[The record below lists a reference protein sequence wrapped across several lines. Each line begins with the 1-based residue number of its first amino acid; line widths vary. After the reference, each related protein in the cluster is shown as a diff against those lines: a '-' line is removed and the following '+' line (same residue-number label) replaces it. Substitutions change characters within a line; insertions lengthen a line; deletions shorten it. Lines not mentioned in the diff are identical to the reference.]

1 MWIQFSLFDRTYNNA
16 IPENNAWNRFW
27 DAANPLPELLGT
39 GNADND
45 ANPLVTDP
53 DWQAPAFFLKQ
64 AGLSMQADGT
74 ILIPA
79 TRQGAELLAVMNHGT
94 TGFGIGH
101 YGQLNVE
108 QLFKDLPIIPEVQN
122 AYRDTSRN
130 ILGAQAY
137 AAVQTIVSGLV
148 AANLARSTPTVI
160 VNPSTGQRLSVTSNP
175 RTGGITGT
183 LSDRNGIPLA
193 TQSTLG
199 RDFNR
204 TINVPPNITPNRT
217 NVSPGGL
224 TTRPSQPGQV
234 SQPVAVTTN
243 QQIVLGNT
251 PVTIRSDVTNGVP
264 TFTAV
269 YGANGQYVKPLP
281 GATTPSEAIQNFR
294 ASYNAGS
301 LPGLQP
307 AQPNRITDITAKPY
321 AATQSNYNTL
331 ITQAINFN
339 NASNGN
345 VSLAIPVVRT
355 PGGQVSIDYF
365 ENLSPAAA
373 RSLIWN
379 LERKDLLAPNFSSD
393 AVFKQNGIG
402 GGGRLENGRVNDPE
416 NNLQFREANIYFRS
430 LTQKDIDKAVANA
443 ALTVN
448 GKTGETVDPR
458 YTGQLVQRAVGENR
472 PERGNVSLV
481 IPRVIEIP
489 YTNGRGEVVTS
500 LPVSFTEYFSNL
512 SPSEANSALSA
523 AGGWLDP
530 NRDGKR
536 EYYPGSDTIRI
547 SDPAVPRDINP
558 SNYWD
563 KLLNIS
569 GLSQQGLAERNQ
581 RIANPPQPAS
591 ATPVSQPQQT
601 NPETAPQTRPNP
613 PAITAPNPSQ
623 PPAPTQTGGS
633 VGAMSANERPK
644 PSLTQQEA
652 DSAIDL
658 TSRFRSLEEARSYAE
673 TQPETQI
680 FSYTDLTD
688 QAAGEVFFLR
698 GGGENAPTQFIA
710 QSSMFHPDAIAF
722 NRAINNWS
730 DIVSTGL
737 GSTNPQDRS
746 LTSIL
751 KQIEPQANALARDQ
765 FPNLPSIRMDYG
777 RERLEGARNTV
788 LNHQIFQEFIPPTL
802 ELMRRD
808 WDNVSLVGGGKPSFP
823 PEELMSRLQAGD
835 QEALRLVYPWKINT
849 GNGEVLTAFV
859 SIDPPNPSLLNNPFP
874 FTMTTYYPSNA
885 NTISAIKT
893 ELSEKWTQMQA
904 IPAGDPRAV
913 DAIADFMF
921 DYNKLYWHSH
931 GDGEI
936 GLSLMSGYLET
947 KGFRLERINPS
958 IDVNGVSF
966 QTTREEYIE
975 NFRNGSYFDLT
986 PRPGVVQSSANTPVE
1001 PALSNVNPP
1010 SVPQDPIGLANYVNT
1025 LNPADLAGVIAS
1037 PRAEEFRIVLRHA
1050 TEIAGVPYRSNTGI
1064 TQEQHAA
1071 LSNNLTS
1078 LRDAW
1083 SALSPRATM
1092 SDIAGDRDL
1101 PRTVTASEARDIL
1114 IADGIDADLADDFIQ
1129 QSNGLISYW
1138 PNDQIRGLP
1147 ADFYSAG
1154 RAPAGNPA
1162 DQDLTA
1168 FDNALTGPLYPIP
1181 SGGWLVAPRLP
1192 ANTQMFV
1199 HGDIHGAS
1207 NLYLAMQSTAERLVS
1222 EGRQQTQ
1229 GNGENIRTVIAS
1241 IGDLG
1246 NKGPDTAA
1254 VAEDLLAKISRYS
1267 NDPNTDFMIFSGNHE
1282 DPRTYG
1288 TLLDVNA
1295 DVSNAEVRNAMEDI
1309 LKKGGYLTLESFE
1322 RRVVGRGEPGFSVD
1336 LSKPPT
1342 PSDPESIPYYRQL
1355 QQDIARIVPEEYRE
1369 MALNLPLATTIG
1381 DYFLSHGGGDPKK
1394 SRFTIDQSVSLTQL
1408 SPDQDF
1414 RWTRLPNVV
1423 EGHEGEI
1430 FLDLREPVYPIFGHT
1445 MNVRPGETPFGFD
1458 LDVSAFRAWQM
1469 AGLYIPPNGQGQAQL
1484 VLVRQTDGADRDVEV
1499 RVIPIETAIQEGL
1512 IDTRFDPVNLVPNRE
1527 EKSDR
1532 EMIKRYM
1539 DSIQP

>member
-1 MWIQFSLFDRTYNNA
+1 MAKISAFDGYRSNLN
-16 IPENNAWNRFW
+16 IENSRVRDFESFNINLMEI
-27 DAANPLPELLGT
+27 AADSGTRT
-39 GNADND
+39 GNSQPLASAEVQEQNDSFLIAQAAAPTTTSWTGKPAQRQEDLRFSFFDN
-45 ANPLVTDP
+45 
-53 DWQAPAFFLKQ
+53 
-64 AGLSMQADGT
+64 
-74 ILIPA
+74 
-79 TRQGAELLAVMNHGT
+79 T
-94 TGFGIGH
+94 TGRTVTVT
-101 YGQLNVE
+101 QPLW
-108 QLFKDLPIIPEVQN
+108 KDDNWNLGGYFTLDKNGRRVDISAWSPAAAGGQN
-122 AYRDTSRN
+122 AREVVLNLYNSGSIDPRQVTIAQTHRQTLGGDGGAHWLPTARATAQDGVALFNAQRAAGIPTGSAREIRPNDSTAFAEGYRNAEITERVVAGYA
-130 ILGAQAY
+130 IGQTVLGIASPLGRGRAPT
-137 AAVQTIVSGLV
+137 TIVNG
-148 AANLARSTPTVI
+148 R
-160 VNPSTGQRLSVTSNP
+160 TGQRLDITSNP

-193 TQSTLG
+193 TQNTVG
-199 RDFNR
+199 RDYNR
-204 TINVPPNITPNRT
+204 TVHVTPNQT

-224 TTRPSQPGQV
+224 TTRPSQPAQV
-234 SQPVAVTTN
+234 SQPVSVATN

-251 PVTIRSDVTNGVP
+251 PVTIRSDVTNGAP

-301 LPGLQP
+301 LPGLRP

-321 AATQSNYNTL
+321 AATQSNYNALT
-331 ITQAINFN
+331 TQAINFN

-402 GGGRLENGRVNDPE
+402 SGGRLENGRVNDPE

-448 GKTGETVDPR
+448 GKAGETVDPR
-458 YTGQLVQRAVGENR
+458 YTGQLVQRAIGENR

-489 YTNGRGEVVTS
+489 YTNARGEVVAS
-500 LPVSFTEYFSNL
+500 LPVSFAEYFSNL

-523 AGGWLDP
+523 AAGWLDP

-536 EYYPGSDTIRI
+536 EYYPDSNTIRL
-547 SDPAVPRDINP
+547 SDLSVPRDTNP

-563 KLLNIS
+563 KLLSIS

-601 NPETAPQTRPNP
+601 KPETAPQTSYDFNAATTQISSANSLNQLTDTLRALPPEAMSNRNVIDAALKKGNEIGLWFRGTGDDAASVPDKVFLSGLSSNPETRFRVNSVLFFSPRSELAESYANERVARGQIGYVYAAVPFAGETGRGPYSFSPQQFAIDLGLYTPETIPNTS
-613 PAITAPNPSQ
+613 ASITADILRNVPEVRWTQVMNEQWDFSRITDFHYSREGLSQ
-623 PPAPTQTGGS
+623 DWNRLVAVLGGS
-633 VGAMSANERPK
+633 VYN
-644 PSLTQQEA
+644 
-652 DSAIDL
+652 
-658 TSRFRSLEEARSYAE
+658 
-673 TQPETQI
+673 QPEVTVFSQVFPDEIPFALELTPDGGRRLILNTDFNGSSLRTNNENPVTPGDTTATEQISNSTQ
-680 FSYTDLTD
+680 SN
-688 QAAGEVFFLR
+688 QE
-698 GGGENAPTQFIA
+698 Q
-710 QSSMFHPDAIAF
+710 
-722 NRAINNWS
+722 
-730 DIVSTGL
+730 
-737 GSTNPQDRS
+737 
-746 LTSIL
+746 
-751 KQIEPQANALARDQ
+751 
-765 FPNLPSIRMDYG
+765 PSI
-777 RERLEGARNTV
+777 
-788 LNHQIFQEFIPPTL
+788 
-802 ELMRRD
+802 
-808 WDNVSLVGGGKPSFP
+808 
-823 PEELMSRLQAGD
+823 
-835 QEALRLVYPWKINT
+835 
-849 GNGEVLTAFV
+849 
-859 SIDPPNPSLLNNPFP
+859 
-874 FTMTTYYPSNA
+874 
-885 NTISAIKT
+885 
-893 ELSEKWTQMQA
+893 
-904 IPAGDPRAV
+904 
-913 DAIADFMF
+913 
-921 DYNKLYWHSH
+921 
-931 GDGEI
+931 
-936 GLSLMSGYLET
+936 
-947 KGFRLERINPS
+947 
-958 IDVNGVSF
+958 
-966 QTTREEYIE
+966 
-975 NFRNGSYFDLT
+975 
-986 PRPGVVQSSANTPVE
+986 
-1001 PALSNVNPP
+1001 
-1010 SVPQDPIGLANYVNT
+1010 PQDPIGLANYLNT
-1025 LNPADLAGVIAS
+1025 LIPADLAGVIAS
-1037 PRAEEFRIVLRHA
+1037 PRADEFRIVLRHA
-1050 TEIAGVPYRSNTGI
+1050 TEIAGAPYRSNTGI
-1064 TQEQHAA
+1064 TEEQHAT

-1078 LRDAW
+1078 LRDTW

-1092 SDIAGDRDL
+1092 ADIAGDRDL
-1101 PRTVTASEARDIL
+1101 PRTVTPSEARTIL
-1114 IADGIDADLADDFIQ
+1114 IADGIDADIMDEFIQ
-1129 QSNGLISYW
+1129 KSNGLISYW

-1147 ADFYSAG
+1147 ADFYSPG
-1154 RAPAGNPA
+1154 RVPEGNPA
-1162 DQDLTA
+1162 NQDLTA

-1222 EGRQQTQ
+1222 EGRQQTE

-1254 VAEDLLAKISRYS
+1254 VAEDLLSKISRYS

-1282 DPRTYG
+1282 DPQTYG
-1288 TLLDVNA
+1288 RLLDVNA
-1295 DVSNAEVRNAMEDI
+1295 DVGDVKVRDAMEDI

-1322 RRVVGRGEPGFSVD
+1322 RRVTSRGEPGFSVD

-1342 PSDPESIPYYRQL
+1342 PGDAGSIPYYRQL
-1355 QQDIARIVPEEYRE
+1355 QQDIARIVPEDYRE
-1369 MALNLPLATTIG
+1369 MALNLPLASTIG

-1394 SRFTIDQSVSLTQL
+1394 SRFTLDPSISLTQL

-1423 EGHEGEI
+1423 ESHEGEI
-1430 FLDLREPVYPIFGHT
+1430 FLDLREPLYPIFGHT

-1484 VLVRQTDGADRDVEV
+1484 VLVRQTDGAGRDVEV

-1539 DSIQP
+1539 DRIQP